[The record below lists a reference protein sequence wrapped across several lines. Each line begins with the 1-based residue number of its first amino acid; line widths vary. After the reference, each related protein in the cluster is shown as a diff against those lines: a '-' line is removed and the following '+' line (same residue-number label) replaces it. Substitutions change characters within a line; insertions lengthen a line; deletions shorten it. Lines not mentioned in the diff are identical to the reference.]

1 MKLGLKQNEFPCF
14 IGMVSLIHIISIKFT
29 LFMSCSHVVKKEM
42 KLILNFLSEMNCN

>member
-14 IGMVSLIHIISIKFT
+14 IGMVSLIHIFSIKFT

-42 KLILNFLSEMNCN
+42 KSLNFLSEMNCN